1 LTKDDDD
8 KLVAFERLTRDN
20 KHMEGRAVRS
30 MLREPFVEKAPEM
43 ADLEEVRQSI
53 RHHVT
58 ALLYQAKILED
69 YARTLR
75 AKSMEVLN
83 SLD

>member
-1 LTKDDDD
+1 VTKDDDD

-20 KHMEGRAVRS
+20 KNLEGRAVRS
-30 MLREPFVEKAPEM
+30 MLREPFVEQAPPM
-43 ADLEEVRQSI
+43 ANLEEVRQSV

-58 ALLYQAKILED
+58 SLLYQAKVLED
-69 YARTLR
+69 YAKMLR
-75 AKSMEVLN
+75 AKSMEILH